1 MQTDILIV
9 GGGVSGLAMAAVAKK
24 NFPDKTVLIV
34 TEESPSQ
41 DIVFH
46 LHRPIADLPELT
58 DKKTIKFRSSV
69 YTDSGITLTPTIK
82 DINSYAEKV
91 FNKLFITNCGNSPE
105 FTIIPVGIQDIEDS
119 IDSNLWVEIIN
130 HYYEGILVIDIN
142 FINQIKESIPI
153 GTDVPNNKKFFKKL
167 EASLRKKWIEDGNDV
182 DEFITIPTKG
192 EESANFI
199 LEKLVN
205 KDLIPEQIK
214 RAFDKLI
221 EL

>member
-1 MQTDILIV
+1 MSYQLDSV
-9 GGGVSGLAMAAVAKK
+9 
-24 NFPDKTVLIV
+24 DKT
-34 TEESPSQ
+34 EN
-41 DIVFH
+41 VF
-46 LHRPIADLPELT
+46 
-58 DKKTIKFRSSV
+58 F
-69 YTDSGITLTPTIK
+69 
-82 DINSYAEKV
+82 
-91 FNKLFITNCGNSPE
+91 
-105 FTIIPVGIQDIEDS
+105 VGIQDIEDS

-130 HYYEGILVIDIN
+130 DYYEGILVIDIN

>member
-1 MQTDILIV
+1 MILLFDNDMSYQLDSV
-9 GGGVSGLAMAAVAKK
+9 
-24 NFPDKTVLIV
+24 DKT
-34 TEESPSQ
+34 EN
-41 DIVFH
+41 VF
-46 LHRPIADLPELT
+46 
-58 DKKTIKFRSSV
+58 F
-69 YTDSGITLTPTIK
+69 
-82 DINSYAEKV
+82 
-91 FNKLFITNCGNSPE
+91 
-105 FTIIPVGIQDIEDS
+105 VGIQDIEDS

-199 LEKLVN
+199 LEKF
-205 KDLIPEQIK
+205 KHCFDLSFLTIK
-214 RAFDKLI
+214 KMKGLSFIKNQ
-221 EL
+221 